1 MRDYSD
7 IIYRDRPISNHKHL
21 DISSRVSQFAPF
33 AALTG
38 YSDNIREVSRVTEMR
53 KDIGV
58 DMLDILN
65 RKFNYINMNIDKKV
79 EVEITYFIPD
89 MRKSGGSYITK
100 KGIIKK
106 LDLSKR
112 RIIFEDMDVISL
124 DDIYDISSDI
134 FNEFY

>member
-1 MRDYSD
+1 
-7 IIYRDRPISNHKHL
+7 
-21 DISSRVSQFAPF
+21 
-33 AALTG
+33 
-38 YSDNIREVSRVTEMR
+38 
-53 KDIGV
+53 
-58 DMLDILN
+58 
-65 RKFNYINMNIDKKV
+65 MNIDKKV

-89 MRKSGGSYITK
+89 MRKSGGSYIRK

-112 RIIFEDMDVISL
+112 RVIFEDMDVISL

>member
-7 IIYRDRPISNHKHL
+7 IINRDRPISNHKRQ
-21 DISSRVSQFAPF
+21 DISSRASQFSPF

-38 YSDNIREVSRVTEMR
+38 HSDNIKEASRMTEKKR
-53 KDIGV
+53 DVGE

-65 RKFNYINMNIDKKV
+65 RKFNYINMNIGNKI
-79 EVEITYFIPD
+79 EVEITYFLPD
-89 MRKSGGSYITK
+89 TKKSGGSYTTK

-106 LDLSKR
+106 LDLSR
-112 RIIFEDMDVISL
+112 RRVIFEDMDIISL
-124 DDIYDISSDI
+124 DDIYDVSSDI

>member
-1 MRDYSD
+1 MKDYSD

-21 DISSRVSQFAPF
+21 DISSRASQFAPF

-38 YSDNIREVSRVTEMR
+38 HSDNIREASRVTEMKR
-53 KDIGV
+53 DIGV

-65 RKFNYINMNIDKKV
+65 RKFNYIDMIIDKKV
-79 EVEITYFIPD
+79 EVEITYFLPD
-89 MRKSGGSYITK
+89 VKKSGGSYITK

-112 RIIFEDMDVISL
+112 RVIFEDMDVIPL

>member
-21 DISSRVSQFAPF
+21 DISSRASQFAPF
-33 AALTG
+33 AGLTG
-38 YSDNIREVSRVTEMR
+38 YSDNIREVSRVTEMK

-112 RIIFEDMDVISL
+112 RVIFEDMDVISL

>member
-21 DISSRVSQFAPF
+21 DRSSRASQFAPF

-38 YSDNIREVSRVTEMR
+38 YSDNIREVSRVTEMK

-89 MRKSGGSYITK
+89 MRKSGGSYIRK

-112 RIIFEDMDVISL
+112 RVIFEDMDVISL

>member
-21 DISSRVSQFAPF
+21 DIASRASQFAPF

-38 YSDNIREVSRVTEMR
+38 YSDNIREVSRVTEMK

-112 RIIFEDMDVISL
+112 RVIFEDMDVISL

>member
-21 DISSRVSQFAPF
+21 DISSRASQFAPF

-38 YSDNIREVSRVTEMR
+38 HSDNIKEASRVTEMK

-65 RKFNYINMNIDKKV
+65 RKFNYININIDKKV
-79 EVEITYFIPD
+79 EVEVTYFLPD
-89 MRKSGGSYITK
+89 MRKSGGSCTMK
-100 KGIIKK
+100 KGVIKK
-106 LDLSKR
+106 LDLYKR
-112 RIIFEDMDVISL
+112 RVIFEDMDVISL

>member
-21 DISSRVSQFAPF
+21 DISSRASQFAPF

-38 YSDNIREVSRVTEMR
+38 YSDNIREVSRVTEMK

-79 EVEITYFIPD
+79 EVEITYFITD

-112 RIIFEDMDVISL
+112 RIIFEDMDVIVL

>member
-21 DISSRVSQFAPF
+21 DIFSRASQFAPF

-38 YSDNIREVSRVTEMR
+38 YSDNIREVSRVTEMK

-112 RIIFEDMDVISL
+112 RVIFEDMEVIVL

>member
-21 DISSRVSQFAPF
+21 DISSRASQFAPF

-38 YSDNIREVSRVTEMR
+38 YSDNIREVSRVTEMK

-89 MRKSGGSYITK
+89 MRKSGGSYTTK

-112 RIIFEDMDVISL
+112 RVIFEDMDVIVL

>member
-21 DISSRVSQFAPF
+21 DISSRASQFAPF

-38 YSDNIREVSRVTEMR
+38 YSDNIREVSRVTEM
-53 KDIGV
+53 KKNIGV

-89 MRKSGGSYITK
+89 MSKSGGSYTTK

-112 RIIFEDMDVISL
+112 RVIFEDMDVITL